1 MEGRGSF
8 RNREDAGQRLTEKL
22 VGYQD
27 ENPVV
32 LALPRGGVPVGY
44 EISRSLR
51 ASLNV
56 FIARKLGAPGQPE
69 FGIGAV
75 AQKLKTLRSE
85 VNELVY
91 LETPSDLT
99 AIGLWYED
107 FYQVPDEKVV
117 GLFERARREQEER
130 GATSPEG
137 RA

>member
-1 MEGRGSF
+1 MKMYCAPHRAEAEFGMEGRGSF

-22 VGYQD
+22 VGYRD
-27 ENPVV
+27 EDPVV

-75 AQKLKTLRSE
+75 AQS
-85 VNELVY
+85 
-91 LETPSDLT
+91 
-99 AIGLWYED
+99 GM
-107 FYQVPDEKVV
+107 
-117 GLFERARREQEER
+117 RRKR
-130 GATSPEG
+130 
-137 RA
+137 RRR

>member
-1 MEGRGSF
+1 
-8 RNREDAGQRLTEKL
+8 
-22 VGYQD
+22 
-27 ENPVV
+27 VV

-85 VNELVY
+85 VNELVC
-91 LETPSDLT
+91 LETPSDLMT
-99 AIGLWYED
+99 IDLWYVD
-107 FYQVPDEKVV
+107 FYRVPDEEVV
-117 GLFERARREQEER
+117 GLLKRARREQDER
-130 GATSPEG
+130 SATSPEG

>member
-1 MEGRGSF
+1 MEGRDSF

-22 VGYQD
+22 VGYRD
-27 ENPVV
+27 EDLVV

-44 EISRSLR
+44 DISRSLR

-75 AQKLKTLRSE
+75 AQTLKTLRSE

-91 LETPSDLT
+91 LETPSDLMT
-99 AIGLWYED
+99 IDLLYED
-107 FYQVPDEKVV
+107 FYQVPDEEIVV
-117 GLFERARREQEER
+117 LLKRARREQDER
-130 GATSPEG
+130 SATSPEG

>member
-1 MEGRGSF
+1 MEGKDSF
-8 RNREDAGQRLTEKL
+8 RNREDAGQRLTEEL
-22 VGYQD
+22 VGYRD
-27 ENPVV
+27 EDLVV
-32 LALPRGGVPVGY
+32 LALPRGGLPVGY

-85 VNELVY
+85 VNELVC
-91 LETPSDLT
+91 LETPSDLMT
-99 AIGLWYED
+99 IDLLYED
-107 FYQVPDEKVV
+107 FSQVPDEEVIVLLK
-117 GLFERARREQEER
+117 RARREQDER